1 MKKHALSAAF
11 AALAL
16 AAPLHAALST
26 PAAAQSNQSAV
37 NLTGAWRGVYAG
49 DGNANTEFTAT
60 MSSLGSRLS
69 GAMVEPNTFG
79 SGDVAFLLSTITGQ
93 IDGSSVVFLK
103 TYDGSGGQSHTVR
116 YEGRISANGRRIA
129 GTWTTGGVSG
139 PFEMVR

>member
-1 MKKHALSAAF
+1 MKKHALIAAF
-11 AALAL
+11 AALAM

-60 MSSLGSRLS
+60 LSSLGSRVS
-69 GAMVEPNTFG
+69 GTMVEPNTFG
-79 SGDVAFLLSTITGQ
+79 SGDVAFLLSSVSGQ
-93 IDGSSVVFLK
+93 ISGTSVRFVK
-103 TYDGSGGQSHTVR
+103 TYDGSGGQSHSVR
-116 YEGRISANGRRIA
+116 YDGEVSANGRRIT

-139 PFEMVR
+139 VFEMVR